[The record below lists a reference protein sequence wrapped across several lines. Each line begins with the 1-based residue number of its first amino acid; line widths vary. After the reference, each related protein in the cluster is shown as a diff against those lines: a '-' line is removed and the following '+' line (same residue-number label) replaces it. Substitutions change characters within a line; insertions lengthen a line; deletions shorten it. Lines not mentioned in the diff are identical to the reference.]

1 MIGGNV
7 GNEVDLEKL
16 VKEFKSIEE
25 SFGFSIIV
33 AFDDGGPVG
42 LVGKDLASIKEA
54 LNNHNK
60 IFVEI
65 GFFMYH
71 DVDFIEKP
79 CFQFWE
85 FEFVEDVDDSY
96 YDKYHSSDAG
106 FGIYVNHNLEVE
118 YGYYVAE
125 SSKDGE
131 DGYIYFHDFKDAR
144 EDDNVKKKIYK
155 DLDELD
161 IWK

>member
-7 GNEVDLEKL
+7 EKEVDLEKL

-65 GFFMYH
+65 GFLCIMMLTLLKNH
-71 DVDFIEKP
+71 V
-79 CFQFWE
+79 
-85 FEFVEDVDDSY
+85 SN
-96 YDKYHSSDAG
+96 
-106 FGIYVNHNLEVE
+106 FGSL
-118 YGYYVAE
+118 
-125 SSKDGE
+125 S
-131 DGYIYFHDFKDAR
+131 
-144 EDDNVKKKIYK
+144 
-155 DLDELD
+155 L
-161 IWK
+161 WKM